1 MGFIMKGV
9 DAEKYDR
16 TYSDGQLVRRILSYF
31 RPFWGIMIFVALMVV
46 LDAGMSASL
55 PVLIGRGIDSLVD
68 SSLGGRPDLSK
79 VILIV
84 GAYWPGLLTFS
95 ASGSPPVLLALSS

>member
-46 LDAGMSASL
+46 LEDVNSANH
-55 PVLIGRGIDSLVD
+55 PVLIDRAYDS
-68 SSLGGRPDLSK
+68 
-79 VILIV
+79 ILE
-84 GAYWPGLLTFS
+84 
-95 ASGSPPVLLALSS
+95 